1 MVPGTIFL
9 GKAKPG
15 LLRGLAGVPLDPL
28 GVSVALVA
36 TVPKSRENLRSGK
49 ERVDWRTLFCTL
61 AGIFLERGVIRYLEF
76 TSF

>member
-1 MVPGTIFL
+1 MVPGTISVEMVPGTIFL

-36 TVPKSRENLRSGK
+36 TVPKSRENLRSDK
-49 ERVDWRTLFCTL
+49 ERMLVGLEDAFLRFC
-61 AGIFLERGVIRYLEF
+61 
-76 TSF
+76 

>member
-28 GVSVALVA
+28 WGETNLKRPVA
-36 TVPKSRENLRSGK
+36 TGNLQKRCG
-49 ERVDWRTLFCTL
+49 WQRTRTGGRFFAL
-61 AGIFLERGVIRYLEF
+61 
-76 TSF
+76 